1 MLYNYTSTT
10 FIFEPGQDRKVAAL
24 KVNERVCSFFGV
36 IIMNEEYMKIAIE
49 ESLKSLESDDIPVGA
64 VIVRNDK
71 IISRSFN
78 MCKKYETIHN
88 HAEINC
94 INEAINKT
102 KNPYLDDCVI
112 YVTMEPCLMCYAA
125 IEKTNIK
132 KIVYGVSN
140 EKMGFSKYINHMPK
154 IEIEQNICSGTI
166 KEILNNFFKNKRN

>member
-1 MLYNYTSTT
+1 MLYNCISTT

-36 IIMNEEYMKIAIE
+36 ITMDEKYMKIAIE

-64 VIVRNDK
+64 VIVRHDK
-71 IISRSFN
+71 VISKSFN
-78 MCKKYETIHN
+78 MCKKNMTIHN

-94 INEAINKT
+94 INEAIHKT
-102 KNPYLDDCVI
+102 KNQYLDDCI
-112 YVTMEPCLMCYAA
+112 MYVTMEPCLMCYAA

-140 EKMGFSKYINHMPK
+140 EKMGFSKYINYMPK
-154 IEIEQNICSGTI
+154 IEIKQNVCSPII